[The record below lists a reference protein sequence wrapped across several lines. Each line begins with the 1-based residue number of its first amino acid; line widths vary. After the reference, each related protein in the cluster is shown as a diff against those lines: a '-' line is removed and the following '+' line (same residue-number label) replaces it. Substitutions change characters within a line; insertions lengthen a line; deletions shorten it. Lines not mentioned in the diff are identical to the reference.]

1 MFVGLSQ
8 LQVWSI
14 KKCLHKA
21 VIERITKWSKDI
33 GYLSKH
39 MYYLILTQYFRA
51 RNCFKH
57 ISCIN
62 SLKSSQPHGVGTHH
76 LLPSPCP
83 LAVIGKLVWTLQC
96 SDPAHLWEHCTSS
109 FLQYSSLLS
118 RHVILTYFNW
128 ADFPLSYHTQVSLIY
143 HYFLALVFLSWCP
156 QVPSLFYFPVGHI
169 WNGFNHLTSYGL

>member
-1 MFVGLSQ
+1 MKY
-8 LQVWSI
+8 

-33 GYLSKH
+33 GYLTKH

-83 LAVIGKLVWTLQC
+83 LAVIGKLFWTLQC
-96 SDPAHLWEHCTSS
+96 SGPAHLWERCTSS

-118 RHVILTYFNW
+118 WHVILPYFNW
-128 ADFPLSYHTQVSLIY
+128 ADFPSLIISKSD
-143 HYFLALVFLSWCP
+143 LPLLPGSSFLSWCL
-156 QVPSLFYFPVGHI
+156 QVPSLFYFPVGYI